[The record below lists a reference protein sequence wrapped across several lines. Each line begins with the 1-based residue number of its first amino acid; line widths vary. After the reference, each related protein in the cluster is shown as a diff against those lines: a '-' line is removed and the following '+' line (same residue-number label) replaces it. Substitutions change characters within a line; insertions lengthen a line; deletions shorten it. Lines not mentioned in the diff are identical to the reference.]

1 MDTPSIPH
9 LQRISQFE
17 VGDDVYLHGF
27 TIWRVSARYWSPR
40 EQCIVYDLLFVRN
53 GVESLRVREDRLSAV
68 APRPAPPGAP
78 PA

>member
-9 LQRISQFE
+9 LQHIAKFE
-17 VGDDVYLHGF
+17 VGDNVYLHGH

-53 GVESLRVREDRLSAV
+53 GVESHRVREDRLAGV
-68 APRPAPPGAP
+68 DPKDGRPG
-78 PA
+78 